1 MELTFRNPFKV
12 SLSLLN
18 LSLLWEFTPNDAAPS
33 EEKLPQPLAISNEE
47 CLAQKVRGQ
56 CVCFMLEMIFYS
68 VGLMED
74 PEKQAEVTFCL
85 SALQSTQESDTIST
99 EVILEFHLG
108 PEETKTV
115 QCFHHTESTE

>member
-18 LSLLWEFTPNDAAPS
+18 LSLLWKFTPNDVAPS
-33 EEKLPQPLAISNEE
+33 EEKLPQPLTISNEE
-47 CLAQKVRGQ
+47 GLAQKVRGQ
-56 CVCFMLEMIFYS
+56 CFMLEMMFYS
-68 VGLMED
+68 LED
-74 PEKQAEVTFCL
+74 IQEEAEVTFCL
-85 SALQSTQESDTIST
+85 FALQGTQESDTIST

-115 QCFHHTESTE
+115 RWRHHAGHAE